1 MRPQAT
7 VVLDGFGTL
16 ESLRWHDGA
25 LWFCDFAHGTVHRW
39 DTLGK
44 PETVVEVPGRAGGLG
59 WLPDGRM
66 LVVSM
71 DGRRVHRQ
79 ELDGSLVVHAELGE
93 IAGGPV
99 NDMLVDG
106 QGRAYVGNFGFDYH
120 GFVRQRPNAMLYAP
134 PGPPGAPLAC
144 LSPEGELLGLS
155 EPLVFP
161 NGCFLIDEGR
171 TLLVAE
177 TLAMRLTALPV
188 LPDGRLGPPRPWAPL
203 VPAWLW
209 KSLNRPG
216 VRGRITR
223 RVSSLLDHQAIADR
237 SDTPIAPDGI
247 APGRTARPGSPTRC
261 AASASGSAPAARSWI
276 ASPPANARSAAWSRA
291 RAATPCTPPPSPP
304 TTRSA
309 RHGSTAHGWRRTSC
323 RRDRG
328 RTGLR
333 RRPARSSARGHAH
346 SVHGAIPRPPP
357 GSSHA
362 RTSNG

>member
-39 DTLGK
+39 DTLGE
-44 PETVVEVPGRAGGLG
+44 PETVLEVPGRAGGLG

-79 ELDGSLVVHAELGE
+79 EPDGSLVVHADLGD

-134 PGPPGAPLAC
+134 PGPPTAPLAC

-161 NGCFLIDEGR
+161 NGCFLLDEGR

-203 VPAWLW
+203 APAWLW
-209 KSLNRPG
+209 RSLN
-216 VRGRITR
+216 
-223 RVSSLLDHQAIADR
+223 
-237 SDTPIAPDGI
+237 
-247 APGRTARPGSPTRC
+247 SP
-261 AASASGSAPAARSWI
+261 
-276 ASPPANARSAAWSRA
+276 
-291 RAATPCTPPPSPP
+291 
-304 TTRSA
+304 
-309 RHGSTAHGWRRTSC
+309 
-323 RRDRG
+323 
-328 RTGLR
+328 GLR
-333 RRPARSSARGHAH
+333 RPDHPAGLVPAGPPGDRRPLRHPHRPGRHRTGQGRHGLGRQRAARRVRPGAAPGHDPGPRRHQPTYAQLPGRGPAR
-346 SVHGAIPRPPP
+346 
-357 GSSHA
+357 
-362 RTSNG
+362 

>member
-79 ELDGSLVVHAELGE
+79 EPDGSLVVHADLGD

-216 VRGRITR
+216 LRGRITR

-247 APGRTARPGSPTRC
+247 APGKDGTA
-261 AASASGSAPAARSWI
+261 WV
-276 ASPPANARSAAWSRA
+276 ANALRGECVRVGPGGTILERVATSQRTLSCLVAGPRGDTLYAATVPTDDPE
-291 RAATPCTPPPSPP
+291 RAAQLDGARLEAYVLPS
-304 TTRSA
+304 
-309 RHGSTAHGWRRTSC
+309 
-323 RRDRG
+323 
-328 RTGLR
+328 
-333 RRPARSSARGHAH
+333 
-346 SVHGAIPRPPP
+346 
-357 GSSHA
+357 
-362 RTSNG
+362 